1 MLALYPVAKRWV
13 TVFGDWIHHLSKQD
27 YTILVGGF
35 KHFFPIIYG
44 IILPI
49 GQYFSKWLKPPTS
62 TIYWPVIISLSFVL
76 MNNFHLLDIF
86 SMYHLASVEPFDDD
100 VSLQCAPPSD
110 RWFKFAPITIV
121 IGTINHSYWSYVHQL
136 NAIVA
141 GGLTLYAWW
150 LSHVPKRSP
159 RTIPT
164 FWSSGVIGGCPGH
177 VWWQRRVP
185 CLIPCPMVLH
195 GLSARKPHWNQVE
208 EVFDA
213 ISYCKGAPIERA
225 EGSGHVLRSSR
236 KFKSRAWRA
245 CCMIASPKMYIYR
258 TYIYTV

>member
-1 MLALYPVAKRWV
+1 MSWIFTSNGDLQENLLIFEEGKTLGFPPPKSWRSRHVCALPSCEAVSYSIWGLDSSFIKTGLYNSGWWFQTFFPHNIWDNPSHWPI
-13 TVFGDWIHHLSKQD
+13 F
-27 YTILVGGF
+27 F
-35 KHFFPIIYG
+35 KMVKTTNQYNLLTSYHFAFFCVDEQFPFIGHFFYVSFSISWTIRWWC
-44 IILPI
+44 LP
-49 GQYFSKWLKPPTS
+49 T
-62 TIYWPVIISLSFVL
+62 
-76 MNNFHLLDIF
+76 M
-86 SMYHLASVEPFDDD
+86 
-100 VSLQCAPPSD
+100 CPPSD

-121 IGTINHSYWSYVHQL
+121 IGTINHSYWSYVDQL

-195 GLSARKPHWNQVE
+195 GLSARKPHWN
-208 EVFDA
+208 
-213 ISYCKGAPIERA
+213 
-225 EGSGHVLRSSR
+225 
-236 KFKSRAWRA
+236 
-245 CCMIASPKMYIYR
+245 
-258 TYIYTV
+258 